1 LELAYD
7 SMELVAAPGLVL
19 TAYTAE
25 PATASA
31 DALSLLA
38 SWAATETAEAA
49 PSAAPADSDS
59 TSSTD

>member
-1 LELAYD
+1 
-7 SMELVAAPGLVL
+7 MELVAAPGLVL

>member
-1 LELAYD
+1 
-7 SMELVAAPGLVL
+7 MELVAAPGLVL

-38 SWAATETAEAA
+38 SWAATETAMAA
-49 PSAAPADSDS
+49 PTPKPADSDS
-59 TSSTD
+59 ATSSD